1 MRISSAVTGLLAAL
15 FFSVTGFA
23 NAGVLISID
32 KSAQRMSVVV
42 DGVPHYSWPVSTGKG
57 GYDTPGGQYSPFRM
71 EVDHYSKEWD
81 DAPMPHSIFFTKVGH
96 AIHGTLDTRN
106 LGGPASHGCVRL
118 APQNAA
124 VLFALVKAKGLPN
137 TKVVLTGTAPPTAV
151 ARRGQP
157 TRAEA
162 AARPQRQ
169 DTREAHGYPSTYP
182 QGYYYYPQRPAYAQ
196 PPRGYY
202 GQGYYDP
209 RYQRRYPYGE

>member
-1 MRISSAVTGLLAAL
+1 
-15 FFSVTGFA
+15 
-23 NAGVLISID
+23 
-32 KSAQRMSVVV
+32 
-42 DGVPHYSWPVSTGKG
+42 
-57 GYDTPGGQYSPFRM
+57 
-71 EVDHYSKEWD
+71 
-81 DAPMPHSIFFTKVGH
+81 
-96 AIHGTLDTRN
+96 
-106 LGGPASHGCVRL
+106 VRL